1 MQSFPR
7 STPLLL
13 LALILCTPESASAQ
27 DWTRFRGPNGSGVIE
42 AKDLPVSFG
51 HEENVLWRTEVP
63 YGRSSPVLTGES
75 LFLTG
80 ADESHLITIC
90 VDRKRGTVR
99 WKRTKERARTE
110 EVYSANDSASP
121 TPATDGTNVYA
132 FLHDLGIVSYDAT
145 GEERWTHPL
154 GPFVSFYGMSSSP
167 ILAGDTLLLACDQ
180 QSGSFLLALDA
191 ETGETRWRKDRRI
204 VESWSTPVLYPTE
217 NPKQVILFGCFAIH
231 AYSIETGEELWTMD
245 GVGYAPVSSPLVH
258 GNRLFVST
266 PHHAETPMPDFA
278 SLTDSLDK
286 NEDGLL
292 SEAEM
297 VGSPIGEHF
306 GWADADKDN
315 QIDAK
320 EWDFI
325 SKGMGT
331 RDFGLVAIDLTE
343 DGPKEVWRYKKGL
356 PSIAT
361 PLIYEGVLYLAKDS
375 GILTTIDIDT
385 GEVLTRSRIT
395 GTDGEVYPSPV
406 AADGKIFVTS
416 NSGKIAVLKAG
427 GEWEVLGINDL
438 EEDIEATPAM
448 DDGHIYV
455 RTAEGFYCFGAAPE
469 D

>member
-13 LALILCTPESASAQ
+13 LALLLCTPESASAQ
-27 DWTRFRGPNGSGVIE
+27 DWTRFRGPNGSGVVE
-42 AKDLPVSFG
+42 AKNLPVSFG
-51 HEENVLWRTEVP
+51 HEENVLWRAEVP
-63 YGRSSPVLTGES
+63 YGRSSPVLAGKNI
-75 LFLTG
+75 FLTG
-80 ADESHLITIC
+80 ADESQLITVCIN
-90 VDRKRGTVR
+90 RERGTIR
-99 WKRTKERARTE
+99 WQRTKERARTE

-132 FLHDLGIVSYDAT
+132 FFPELGIVSYDAT
-145 GEERWTHPL
+145 GKERWTHPL

-191 ETGETRWRKDRRI
+191 ETGETRWRVDRRI

-217 NPKQVILFGCFAIH
+217 NPEQVILFGCFAIH

-245 GVGYAPVSSPLVH
+245 GLGYSPVSSPLVQ
-258 GNRLFVST
+258 GNRLFVCT
-266 PHHAETPMPDFA
+266 PHHAEQPMPDFA
-278 SLTDSLDK
+278 SMRESLDK
-286 NEDGLL
+286 DEDGKL
-292 SEAEM
+292 SKAEM
-297 VGSPIGEHF
+297 VGSDFGEHF
-306 GWADADKDN
+306 GWADADKDD
-315 QIDAK
+315 QIDAE

-325 SKGMGT
+325 SKGMAT

-361 PLIYEGVLYLAKDS
+361 PLIYEGVLYLAKGS
-375 GILTTIDIDT
+375 GILTTLDIAT
-385 GEVLTRSRIT
+385 GEVLHRGRIT
-395 GTDGEVYPSPV
+395 GTDGEVHPSPV

-416 NSGKIAVLKAG
+416 NSGKIAVLQAG

-438 EEDIEATPAM
+438 GEDIEATPAM

-455 RTAEGFYCFGAAPE
+455 RTAEGIYCFGASPA